1 MPERK
6 HSQRVTSSLNPIE
19 DRKRD
24 NGIPTFG
31 EKADSVREALSAGF
45 RNEKHKAQW
54 KSTLETH
61 AAPLR
66 AKAATYC
73 LSFGRAASSARC
85 AIQASYSGVPRR
97 GGTSLGIPPSH
108 IGILSATAPL
118 TDGLGS
124 VAQAASI
131 MHAMLA
137 SAGLVAINFMATP
150 SRPDLAPSVA

>member
-66 AKAATYC
+66 AKKPPPTAYLSAAP
-73 LSFGRAASSARC
+73 LPQRAAPSKPHIPAFPDEAERLW
-85 AIQASYSGVPRR
+85 AFPLATSGYCPR
-97 GGTSLGIPPSH
+97 PP
-108 IGILSATAPL
+108 
-118 TDGLGS
+118 
-124 VAQAASI
+124 
-131 MHAMLA
+131 
-137 SAGLVAINFMATP
+137 
-150 SRPDLAPSVA
+150 R